1 MSDEFGRSD
10 AVNLMRITAA
20 RASARGCNLKG
31 AVFAPPRDGDAVN
44 GGRS

>member
-20 RASARGCNLKG
+20 RVSARGCNLKG
-31 AVFAPPRDGDAVN
+31 AAFAPPRDGDATD
-44 GGRS
+44 GRRS